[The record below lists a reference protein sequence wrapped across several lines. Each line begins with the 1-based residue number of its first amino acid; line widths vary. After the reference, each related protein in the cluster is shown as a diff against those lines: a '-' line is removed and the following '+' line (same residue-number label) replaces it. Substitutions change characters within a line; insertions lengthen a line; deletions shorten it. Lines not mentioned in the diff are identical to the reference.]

1 MSTDLDPAGAR
12 PEIEIHRLSKWFGP
26 LQVLKDVSFSVEQG
40 EAVVVI
46 GPSGSGKT
54 TLLRCINFLEEYQEG
69 EVRIGGMPIGYERDP
84 RTGIR
89 RRQGK
94 RDVARLRAQV
104 GMVFQSF
111 NLFPHMTVLRN
122 VTVAPIRIK
131 GMARRESEELAID
144 LLNRVGLG
152 DKLDSYPANLSGGQ
166 QQRVAIARAL
176 AMQPRAMLFDE
187 VTSALDPELVG
198 EVLAVMR
205 QLAESGM
212 TMVIVTHEMA
222 FAREA
227 ADRVVF
233 MAAGEVLEQGPPS
246 SLFANPSTERLK
258 AFLHHFRQGYKL

>member
-1 MSTDLDPAGAR
+1 MSTSASPTD
-12 PEIEIHRLSKWFGP
+12 PEIEVDRVSKWFGTNH
-26 LQVLKDVSFSVEQG
+26 VLKDISLDVRRG
-40 EAVVVI
+40 EAVVIV

-54 TLLRCINFLEEYQEG
+54 TLLRCINLLEEFQDG
-69 EVRIGGMPIGYERDP
+69 EIRIGGVPLGYSRNP
-84 RTGIR
+84 AT
-89 RRQGK
+89 GK
-94 RDVARLRAQV
+94 RTRQSEREVARLRAQV

-122 VTVAPIRIK
+122 VSVAPIRVR
-131 GMARRESEELAID
+131 GLPRRESEDIAVD

-152 DKLDSYPANLSGGQ
+152 DKLQAYPANLSGGQ

-176 AMQPRAMLFDE
+176 AMQPKAMLFDE

-233 MAAGEVLEQGPPS
+233 VADGEILEQGPPDRI
-246 SLFANPSTERLK
+246 FTAPRTDRLQ
-258 AFLHHFRQGYKL
+258 AFLRHFREGYKL